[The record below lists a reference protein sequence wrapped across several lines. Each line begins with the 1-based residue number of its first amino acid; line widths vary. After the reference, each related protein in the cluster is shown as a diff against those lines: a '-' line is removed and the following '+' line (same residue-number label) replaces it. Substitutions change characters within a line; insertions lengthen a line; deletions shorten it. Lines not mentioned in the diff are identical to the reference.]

1 MKITHWKN
9 IADKLLFQSP
19 GHRAWLSNTRNG
31 VTVLTSVVF
40 RYFSDKTMMDLAHS
54 DPELMALCHAEKQR
68 QFRGL
73 ELIASENFAS
83 RAVLQALSSSFHNKY
98 SEGQIGARYYAGNE
112 FVDAMESL
120 CQARALN
127 LFRLDPKE
135 WGVNVQAH
143 SGSPANF
150 AVYTALAGP
159 HGRIMG
165 LDLPDG
171 GHLTHG
177 FQAASGKKVSATS
190 LFFESTAY
198 KVDPQTGLIDYD
210 KLELVAGWFRPKIII
225 AGTSA
230 YSRQLDYA
238 RFRRIAD
245 SVSAVLMADMAHIS
259 GLVAAGLHPSPF
271 DYCDVVTTTT
281 HKTLRG
287 PRGAMIFYRKYAR
300 QPRTNAK
307 SSSNGGVENGA
318 CGDPTPTG
326 FDRLINEAVFPGLQ
340 GGPHNNS
347 IAALAVAL
355 NEAASPEF
363 KEYQK
368 EVILN
373 MQQLCTSLANY
384 GYTIVTGGSD
394 THLCTIDLRPI
405 GIDGARA
412 EKVLELAG
420 ITTNKNTC
428 PGDLNALRPGGLR
441 LGSPALTSRGLKS
454 KDFEYVASLIHDGI
468 QLALRAKRQ
477 TSSKLL
483 KDYLAVLSEN
493 QMIVDELAV
502 LKQKVEAFAT
512 KFPMPGLDF

>member
-483 KDYLAVLSEN
+483 KDYLN
-493 QMIVDELAV
+493 P
-502 LKQKVEAFAT
+502 AT
-512 KFPMPGLDF
+512 VI